1 MMYSNSQS
9 TTTRQSTQPRS
20 LSCWKK
26 ITGIVA
32 VLFVLFGANAN
43 AGGIPVIDAANIQQ
57 TTVAAIENVSQT
69 LKQIQQYQTQL
80 QQYENMI
87 RNTLAPP
94 AYVWAQAQYTM
105 NKLMHMTDTIRYY
118 GQRYGGLDGYLQ
130 RFRNVNFYRSSPCFN
145 LDGNCT
151 ESAWS
156 VLKQGQDA
164 STDAQKSANDAVLR
178 GLDHH
183 SQQIPLDAAQLQILQ
198 QRTQTA
204 QGQMEAL
211 QYANQLAAHQA
222 NQLLQ
227 IRHLLIAQ
235 HNAIN
240 AQNQADVD
248 QKAMWQAA
256 REAAT
261 KRLSPQTLPPGK
273 KWSVR
278 DAY

>member
-1 MMYSNSQS
+1 MTHSKN
-9 TTTRQSTQPRS
+9 QSTQISRASRTIRPNPWRQ
-20 LSCWKK
+20 L
-26 ITGIVA
+26 TGAAGMLAI
-32 VLFVLFGANAN
+32 LFVLPTANIN

-57 TTVAAIENVSQT
+57 TTVAAIENVAQT
-69 LKQIQQYQTQL
+69 LKQIEQYQTQL

-130 RFRNVNFYRSSPCFN
+130 RFRNVNYYRSSPCFN

-156 VLKQGQDA
+156 ILKQGQDA
-164 STDAQKSANDAVLR
+164 STDTQKSANDAVLR

-204 QGQMEAL
+204 EGQMEAL

-222 NQLLQ
+222 NQVIANPSDADCATQ
-227 IRHLLIAQ
+227 RHQCAKPSQ
-235 HNAIN
+235 SRSGSHVAGC
-240 AQNQADVD
+240 
-248 QKAMWQAA
+248 A
-256 REAAT
+256 RGSHKTIESANIT
-261 KRLSPQTLPPGK
+261 C
-273 KWSVR
+273 W
-278 DAY
+278 

>member
-1 MMYSNSQS
+1 MTNIKWHLNQFIH
-9 TTTRQSTQPRS
+9 
-20 LSCWKK
+20 WKRT
-26 ITGIVA
+26 IGIFT
-32 VLFVLFGANAN
+32 VLFATFGTNVN
-43 AGGIPVIDAANIQQ
+43 AGGIPVIDAANVQQ
-57 TTVAAIENVSQT
+57 STVAAIENVSQT

-105 NKLMHMTDTIRYY
+105 NKLMHMSDTIRFL

-130 RFRNVNFYRSSPCFN
+130 RFRNVNYYRNSPCFN
-145 LDGNCT
+145 LNGNCT
-151 ESAWS
+151 ESAWGI
-156 VLKQGQDA
+156 VKQGQDA
-164 STDAQKSANDAVLR
+164 STDAQKSANDAALR

-204 QGQMEAL
+204 NGQMEAL
-211 QYANQLAAHQA
+211 QYANQLAGHQA

-240 AQNQADVD
+240 AQNQAKVD
-248 QKAMWQAA
+248 REAMWQAS
-256 REAAT
+256 REVTT
-261 KRLSPQTLPPGK
+261 KRLSPKTLPTGK
-273 KWSVR
+273 TWSVR
-278 DAY
+278 DAF

>member
-1 MMYSNSQS
+1 MTNIRLNFNPFTY
-9 TTTRQSTQPRS
+9 
-20 LSCWKK
+20 WKR
-26 ITGIVA
+26 IAGIVA
-32 VLFVLFGANAN
+32 VLFAMLVTNAN
-43 AGGIPVIDAANIQQ
+43 AGGIPVIDAVNVQQ
-57 TTVAAIENVSQT
+57 TTIAAIENVSQT

-105 NKLMHMTDTIRYY
+105 NKLMHMTNTIRYY
-118 GQRYGGLDGYLQ
+118 GQQYGGLDGYLQ
-130 RFRNVNFYRSSPCFN
+130 RFRNVNYYRSSPCFN

-156 VLKQGQDA
+156 ILKQGQDA

-204 QGQMEAL
+204 EGQMEAL

-240 AQNQADVD
+240 AQNQAKVD
-248 QKAMWQAA
+248 QEAMWQAA

-261 KRLSPQTLPPGK
+261 KRLSPQTLPTGRY
-273 KWSVR
+273 WSVR
-278 DAY
+278 DAF